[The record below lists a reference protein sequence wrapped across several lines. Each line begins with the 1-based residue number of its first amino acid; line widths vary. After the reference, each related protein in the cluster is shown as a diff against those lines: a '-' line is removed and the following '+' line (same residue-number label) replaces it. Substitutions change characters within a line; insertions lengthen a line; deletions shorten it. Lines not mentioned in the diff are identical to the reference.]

1 MTERRLSVK
10 TYTVEINGLQ
20 ITRQFSDEDADRLG
34 LTADPVT
41 KVALAPQNKARTVS
55 NKLSE

>member
-1 MTERRLSVK
+1 MK